1 MKLTE
6 FSLETAAF
14 YLTCGSVLGI
24 LCSIAVSN
32 VLLALAFAALL
43 MSNQRMRF
51 PPFWIPLA
59 AFFAGTA
66 ISLVLSPNWHDGRP
80 AMRKF
85 FCFLMVLIVYS
96 NIRTVQRARG
106 LLLAAVGIMSFSAL
120 WSLTQFAGKVSEAR
134 ELGQQFYTHY
144 MQERI
149 TGFMSHWMTLGGQEM
164 ILILM
169 AGSFLFFSAE
179 RKWKPWLIAAIGV
192 IGISIVAGYTRS
204 IWFGTFCGAVY
215 LIWFWKRWVLL
226 LLPVPVLLL
235 VLINPF
241 AFRERVLSSFKPH
254 GDTDSNEFR
263 AVCRRAGFAM
273 IQAHPW
279 FGLGPEQ
286 VKLHL
291 KEWIPA
297 DVPRPLPTG
306 WYGHLHNIYLH
317 YAADRGILTLLAFL
331 WMLGKI
337 VYDFVRALR
346 RAGPGDHEVR
356 AILHGA
362 IAMMAGILVVGF
374 YEVNLGDSE
383 VLVLFLSVV
392 ACAYVAVDAIQGSA
406 PHEPNAVP
414 ASL

>member
-1 MKLTE
+1 MKHTE
-6 FSLETAAF
+6 FSLENAAF

-24 LCSIAVSN
+24 LCSIAFSN
-32 VLLALAFAALL
+32 VVLTLAFATLL
-43 MSNQRMRF
+43 ISNQRLRF

-59 AFFAGTA
+59 AFFAGTT
-66 ISLVLSPNWHDGRP
+66 ISLLLSPNWHDGRP

-85 FCFLMVLIVYS
+85 FCFLMVLVVYS
-96 NIRTVQRARG
+96 SIRTVARARG
-106 LLLAAVGIMSFSAL
+106 LLLAAVGILSFSAL
-120 WSLTQFAGKVSEAR
+120 WSLIQFSGKVAEAR
-134 ELGQQFYTHY
+134 SLGQPFYEHY

-169 AGSFLFFSAE
+169 ACSFLFFSLDQ
-179 RKWKPWLIAAIGV
+179 KWKLWLIAGTGV
-192 IGISIVAGYTRS
+192 IGASIVAGYTRS
-204 IWFGTFCGAVY
+204 IWLGTVCGAVY
-215 LIWFWKRWVLL
+215 LIWFWKRWVLW
-226 LLPVPVLLL
+226 LLPLPVLLL
-235 VLINPF
+235 LLVNPF
-241 AFRERVLSSFKPH
+241 AFRERVLSAFRPH

-263 AVCRRAGFAM
+263 TVCRRAGVAM

-317 YAADRGILTLLAFL
+317 YAADRGIPTLLAFL

-337 VYDFVRALR
+337 LYDFLRALR
-346 RAGPGDHEVR
+346 KAGRDHPEAR
-356 AILHGA
+356 AILRGA
-362 IAMMAGILVVGF
+362 IAMLAGTLAVGF

-383 VLVLFLSVV
+383 VLILFLSVV
-392 ACAYVAVDAIQGSA
+392 ACAYVAVDAVHRGDEDEVRIPVTA
-406 PHEPNAVP
+406 
-414 ASL
+414 

>member
-1 MKLTE
+1 MKSTE
-6 FSLETAAF
+6 FSLENAAF

-24 LCSIAVSN
+24 LCSIAFSN
-32 VLLALAFAALL
+32 VVLALAFAALL
-43 MSNQRMRF
+43 MSSQRMRF
-51 PPFWIPLA
+51 PPFWIPLT
-59 AFFAGTA
+59 AFFLGTA
-66 ISLVLSPNWHDGRP
+66 ISLLMSPNWHDGRP

-85 FCFLMVLIVYS
+85 FCFLMVLVVYS
-96 NIRTVQRARG
+96 TVRTVERARG
-106 LLLAAVGIMSFSAL
+106 LLLAAVGIVSFSAL
-120 WSLTQFAGKVSEAR
+120 WSLTQFAGKVAEAR
-134 ELGQQFYTHY
+134 ELGQPFYAHY

-169 AGSFLFFSAE
+169 ACSFLFFSVE
-179 RKWKPWLIAAIGV
+179 RRWKPWLIAAVGV
-192 IGISIVAGYTRS
+192 VGASIVAGYTRS
-204 IWFGTFCGAVY
+204 VWFGTLCGAVY

-226 LLPVPVLLL
+226 LLPVPVVVLLL
-235 VLINPF
+235 VNPF
-241 AFRERVLSSFKPH
+241 AFRERVLSSFQPH

-263 AVCRRAGFAM
+263 TVCRRAGFAM
-273 IQAHPW
+273 IKAHPW

-317 YAADRGILTLLAFL
+317 YAADRGIPTMLTFI

-337 VYDFVRALR
+337 LYDFVQALR
-346 RAGPGDHEVR
+346 RAGPGQQEVR

-362 IAMMAGILVVGF
+362 IAMMIGILVVGF

-392 ACAYVAVDAIQGSA
+392 ACGYVAVDAVDRVG
-406 PHEPNAVP
+406 
-414 ASL
+414 ASSPDVVRE